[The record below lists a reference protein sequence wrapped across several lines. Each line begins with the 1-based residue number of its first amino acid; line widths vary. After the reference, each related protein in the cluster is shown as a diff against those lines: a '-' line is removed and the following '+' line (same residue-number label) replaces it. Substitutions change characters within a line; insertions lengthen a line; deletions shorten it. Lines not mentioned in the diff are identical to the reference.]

1 MDISARAELERT
13 ATRSFTFTECEFR
26 DDGPNGWVT
35 FEGVASVVDTPYS
48 VRDQFGEFTETI
60 QAGAF
65 DKTLSELK
73 QRASKAKNDSG
84 QYPDMALF
92 INHDYRNL
100 PLATVASGNLEVWAS
115 PHLNMR
121 AFLNPARPSVQET
134 RHAVAD
140 GQARQMSIGFTVPDK
155 AKDLWSED
163 YTQRTI
169 TEAKVT
175 EGSIVWRGA
184 SPTTT
189 GNMRSYDSFMRSM
202 KDVDMTK
209 DQARRM
215 IKSLERRFANVWN
228 EEVQSWL
235 ELALKARFGANVY
248 YIDVEDFKDD
258 AVVFCM
264 YGDKV
269 DGLFQLA
276 YTLNS
281 DNTVTLSDADPTPV
295 NEVSQYVAVRSIGD
309 FSDRDRADRERL
321 ERKIA
326 ARPAPLV

>member
-1 MDISARAELERT
+1 
-13 ATRSFTFTECEFR
+13 
-26 DDGPNGWVT
+26 
-35 FEGVASVVDTPYS
+35 
-48 VRDQFGEFTETI
+48 
-60 QAGAF
+60 
-65 DKTLSELK
+65 
-73 QRASKAKNDSG
+73 
-84 QYPDMALF
+84 
-92 INHDYRNL
+92 
-100 PLATVASGNLEVWAS
+100 
-115 PHLNMR
+115 
-121 AFLNPARPSVQET
+121 
-134 RHAVAD
+134 
-140 GQARQMSIGFTVPDK
+140 MSIGFRVHKQD
-155 AKDLWSED
+155 WNND
-163 YTQRTI
+163 YTERTI
-169 TEAKVT
+169 REVELFDVSVVT
-175 EGSIVWRGA
+175 YPA

-189 GNMRSYDSFMRSM
+189 ASLRSYDALMRTI
-202 KDVDMTK
+202 KDIDMTPEET
-209 DQARRM
+209 RRA

-228 EEVQSWL
+228 EEVESWL

-248 YIDVEDFKDD
+248 YIDVEDFMDD

-269 DGLFQLA
+269 DGLFQLP

>member
-1 MDISARAELERT
+1 MDISARASQTRELRAFTSADLNFRDT
-13 ATRSFTFTECEFR
+13 ANGGFTF
-26 DDGPNGWVT
+26 DGI
-35 FEGVASVVDTPYS
+35 ASVTGTAYQ
-48 VRDQFGEFTETI
+48 VRDQWGDYAETI
-60 QAGAF
+60 AAGAF
-65 DKTLSELK
+65 SKTLKE
-73 QRASKAKNDSG
+73 KADVR
-84 QYPDMALF
+84 LL
-92 INHDYRNL
+92 INHEGT
-100 PLATVASGNLEVWAS
+100 PLARTKSGTLKLSAAPDLRAVAELDPA
-115 PHLNMR
+115 
-121 AFLNPARPSVQET
+121 NPKVQEI
-134 RHAVAD
+134 RSAMSRGD
-140 GQARQMSIGFTVPDK
+140 LDQMSIGFRVHKQD
-155 AKDLWSED
+155 WNND
-163 YTQRTI
+163 YTERTI
-169 TEAKVT
+169 REVELFDVSVVT
-175 EGSIVWRGA
+175 YPA

-189 GNMRSYDSFMRSM
+189 ASLRSYDSFMRSM

-228 EEVQSWL
+228 EEVESWL

-309 FSDRDRADRERL
+309 YEARDRADRERL